1 MEIDAALRTRLAA
14 AGMELPADARERE
27 QMERDL
33 SVHLTRIAELDR
45 AAELRPEDPP
55 YTDPARAAEPR

>member
-1 MEIDAALRTRLAA
+1 MEIDAALRARLAA

-45 AAELRPEDPP
+45 AAALRPEDAP
-55 YTDPARAAEPR
+55 YTDPTRAASR